1 MRPRWRKVLTDLT
14 GNLVRSLLVVVSIA
28 VGLVAVGMIVILFH
42 TIGDDMR
49 EGYAAIHPANIQ
61 IRTNAVDDDYIVHLN
76 RVAGVKKAEGM
87 RIFDLRVRS
96 SSGQFKAI
104 KIKAY
109 DYAEGTDLNLVR
121 IQTGMWPPSE
131 NEIVLGANR
140 LSEVSYQVG
149 DLVEIKLASG
159 EVRSLRLVGIVLDQT
174 IGSDGGGAGFFLAP
188 IQGYISRETLTFL
201 DQPDEINSVHFS
213 VVSGNDDLAHI
224 DEVADR
230 LAKDFE
236 HSGFPTSSIVI
247 RRSID
252 HPNAPYIDAMK
263 AVLYLMGFLVV
274 FLSGFLIINTLSA
287 LLNQQIEQIGV
298 MKTFGATRA
307 AVIGIY
313 LALVFVYSLLG
324 LGIAIPLSNLVA
336 NYELEQVAPTLNF
349 LSRGIRLVPQAVI
362 TQTIIA
368 FLIPQVAAL
377 YPVLHGTGLPIQQAL
392 SGISTA
398 EGLKLDRFTVWL
410 SRLRGA
416 SRPMAISLRNTF
428 RQRTRLSLTLI
439 TLALGGAIFIA
450 TFNMRASLESFIARL
465 GRYLIADV
473 MVTFDEPYRIEEVK
487 SALNLLPE
495 INTIE
500 GWAIATGQMVLED
513 GQPGESILLQAPPAN
528 TVLVEPIVIQG
539 RWLLPEDRNALVLNE
554 LFLTQF
560 PELKPGDLMT
570 LKIAGNESEWTLVGF
585 FQFAGKNIGLMGYT
599 NYDSLARTTHSFT
612 KAIDYRITSTKSGL
626 TLAEQSALA
635 RQVETF
641 LTQQNYKV
649 KEARAGQDL
658 RTRTTQGLD
667 TLTNFLLFLSM
678 LMAAVGSIGLTGT
691 MSLNVLERTREIGV
705 MRAIGASDREV
716 FRIVLVEG
724 LLIGLISW
732 AISIAAA
739 FPVSKGLSEALGGS
753 IFGSPL
759 PFQYV
764 ITGPVI
770 WSGIILLFSFIAS
783 ILPARS
789 AVRMTIREILAYE

>member
-1 MRPRWRKVLTDLT
+1 
-14 GNLVRSLLVVVSIA
+14 
-28 VGLVAVGMIVILFH
+28 
-42 TIGDDMR
+42 
-49 EGYAAIHPANIQ
+49 
-61 IRTNAVDDDYIVHLN
+61 
-76 RVAGVKKAEGM
+76 M
-87 RIFDLRVRS
+87 RIINLRVRGR
-96 SSGQFKAI
+96 SGQFKAI
-104 KIKAY
+104 KIKAN
-109 DYAEGTDLNLVR
+109 DYAEETNVNLVR
-121 IQTGMWPPSE
+121 IETGKWPPAE
-131 NEIVLGANR
+131 KEIVLAANR

-159 EVRSLRLVGIVLDQT
+159 ELRSLRLVGIVLDQT

-188 IQGYISRETLTFL
+188 VQGYISRETLAML
-201 DQPDEINSVHFS
+201 GQQDEINSVHFT
-213 VVSGNDDLAHI
+213 VETGKNDLDHIHAIADL
-224 DEVADR
+224 
-230 LAKDFE
+230 LARDFE
-236 HSGFPTSSIVI
+236 HSGYLISSIVI
-247 RRSID
+247 RQSID
-252 HPNAPYIDAMK
+252 HPNGPYIDAMK
-263 AVLYLMGFLVV
+263 AVLYLLGFLVV

-336 NYELEQVAPTLNF
+336 NYELEQIAPTLNF
-349 LSRGIRLVPQAVI
+349 VSRGLRVVPQAVL

-392 SGISTA
+392 SGISSA
-398 EGLKLDRFTVWL
+398 EGLKMDRFTVWL
-410 SRLRGA
+410 SHLKGA

-428 RQRTRLSLTLI
+428 RQRTRLGLTLI
-439 TLALGGAIFIA
+439 TLALGGAIFIG

-473 MVTFDEPYRIEEVK
+473 MVTFDEPYRIEEVQ
-487 SALNLLPE
+487 SVLNRLPG
-495 INTIE
+495 IKTVE
-500 GWAIATGQMVLED
+500 GWAVATGQMVLED
-513 GQPGESILLQAPPAN
+513 GQPGESILLQGPPAN
-528 TVLVEPIVIQG
+528 SVLVEPIVIQG

-554 LFLTQF
+554 LFVTQF
-560 PELKPGDLMT
+560 PNLKPGDHLR
-570 LKIAGNESEWTLVGF
+570 LKIAGNESDWILVGF

-599 NYDSLARTTHSFT
+599 NYDFLARTTHSFT
-612 KAIDYRITSTKSGL
+612 KAIDFRITSTTSGL
-626 TLAEQSALA
+626 TLGEQDALA
-635 RQVETF
+635 KQVETF
-641 LTQQNYKV
+641 LMQQNYKV
-649 KEARAGQDL
+649 KEARAGQEL
-658 RTRTTQGLD
+658 RARTTEGLD
-667 TLTNFLLFLSM
+667 ALTNFLLFLSM

-724 LLIGLISW
+724 LLIGMISW

-764 ITGPVI
+764 MTGPVI
-770 WSGIILLFSFIAS
+770 WSGIILVFSFVAS
-783 ILPARS
+783 LLPARS